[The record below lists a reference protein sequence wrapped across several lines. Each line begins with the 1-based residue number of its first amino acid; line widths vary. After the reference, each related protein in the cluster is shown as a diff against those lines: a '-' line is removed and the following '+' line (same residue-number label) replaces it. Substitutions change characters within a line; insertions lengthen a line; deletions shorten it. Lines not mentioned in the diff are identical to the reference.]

1 MTQPSPRRE
10 KPWTVTPEG
19 LVMPSGNR
27 MKAGC
32 HHRSGKE
39 IACGG
44 CYARLYLA
52 LTMIQAEE
60 GDPFDIACAV
70 FDAMK
75 SESRRVRP

>member
-1 MTQPSPRRE
+1 VDRHSRGPRYAERQSDEGRLPPSQWE
-10 KPWTVTPEG
+10 
-19 LVMPSGNR
+19 
-27 MKAGC
+27 
-32 HHRSGKE
+32 E

-75 SESRRVRP
+75 SESKRVQP